1 MIYINRY
8 FFLQYISAF
17 YDVKNYGDINIM
29 CENFILVIILID
41 LSCNKVNH
49 LRQGFLIYS
58 YGSIT

>member
-49 LRQGFLIYS
+49 LR
-58 YGSIT
+58 

>member
-17 YDVKNYGDINIM
+17 YDVKNYGDINM

-49 LRQGFLIYS
+49 LR
-58 YGSIT
+58 